1 MPYLRNGRCTL
12 PLAMQFRELR
22 RVLQSIVLA
31 TLPACNVG
39 NIADPVDDDLDCYPK
54 VSRDFSF
61 DAPADD
67 PPLDLRVE
75 TCRLDA
81 DACVS
86 LCKILMKRAG
96 VGAPTQCEVHFEG
109 DTVKASASYRTSNPD
124 ASCHIGEGRRPAGL
138 VTPNCIEAT
147 SAIGAWLAEAA
158 WLEAASIPAFIYLA
172 RELDMRG
179 APRGL
184 SRLALAA
191 ARDEIRHARMM
202 TAMARRYGG
211 TPPIADVAMP
221 VPRSLED
228 MAIENAV
235 EGCVRETWG
244 ALVAMWQAQRATDRE
259 LRAVFREIS
268 ADEARHSALAWAVDS
283 WLSTRLDDAAKK
295 RVIEARHV
303 AVRELFEGV
312 EAEVHTVLGLPFG
325 ADARMLAT
333 RAERALWIGG
343 VA

>member
-1 MPYLRNGRCTL
+1 
-12 PLAMQFRELR
+12 MQFRELR

-31 TLPACNVG
+31 TLPACGVG
-39 NIADPVDDDLDCYPK
+39 NIGDTSDLECWPTTA
-54 VSRDFSF
+54 RDFSF
-61 DAPADD
+61 QAPADD

-75 TCRLDA
+75 SCRLDA
-81 DACVS
+81 DACLS
-86 LCKILMKRAG
+86 LCKMLMQRAG
-96 VGAPTQCEVHFEG
+96 VGVPEVCDVHFEG
-109 DTVKASASYRTSNPD
+109 DMVKASASYTTSNPD
-124 ASCHIGEGRRPAGL
+124 QRCHIGEGRRPAGL
-138 VTPNCIEAT
+138 VTPKHIEAN

-172 RELDMRG
+172 RELDSHG

-191 ARDEIRHARMM
+191 ARDEIRHARTM

-221 VPRSLED
+221 TVRSLED

-244 ALVAMWQAQRATDRE
+244 ALVAMWQAQRSTDRE
-259 LRAVFREIS
+259 LRAAFRAIS

-295 RVIEARHV
+295 RVIEARHL

-312 EAEVHTVLGLPFG
+312 DAEVHTVLGLPFG

-343 VA
+343 AA